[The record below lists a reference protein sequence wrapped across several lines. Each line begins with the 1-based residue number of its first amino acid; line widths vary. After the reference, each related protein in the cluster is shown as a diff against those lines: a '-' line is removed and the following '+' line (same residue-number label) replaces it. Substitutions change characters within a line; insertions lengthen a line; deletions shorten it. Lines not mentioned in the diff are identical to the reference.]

1 MENFTDVI
9 KTTKTMKLLYIED
22 NELVRNST
30 IQIYND
36 LFLEIIPANNGE
48 DGLEKFYDH
57 EIDIIISDINM
68 PRLNGLEMAETI
80 RKFDSEIP
88 ILLLSAHSETNYFT
102 KSIHLNIDGY
112 MLKPL
117 QINDL
122 LETLGKIVKKIKFQE
137 EYNNNLLFL
146 KQYQELTDSNTSVS
160 KTDTKGTII
169 YVNDEF
175 CKVSGFTEEEL
186 IGNKHNIIRHP
197 DNPTSMYVDM
207 WHTIKHQKSPW
218 TGVIR
223 NLSKNGEIF
232 YANTMIR
239 PILDNNNDIVEYIS
253 IKTNITDV
261 MSPKKQLYDFVD
273 SAIEPMVLLI
283 RIEGFADIEKFYGHN
298 ISQEIDD
305 NFAKDLKNYMPS
317 NLNFGKCFSL
327 GDGEYAFTKD
337 LGKEFQNT
345 TEDES
350 KIFMS
355 DLIED
360 IQNFQ
365 YIVNE
370 LKIDVGDI
378 DYDISIIVSIAN
390 GTDCLENVKYG
401 MKALQ
406 KSKQDFI
413 VANNFAKQE
422 QEEAQNNLKILK
434 MIKKA
439 IETSNIISYFQPIVC
454 NKTKKIM
461 KYESLVRLVD
471 EDEKVISPYFF
482 LDIAKKGKYYAQI
495 TSMVLENSFKA
506 LEKTDKSITV
516 NISALDIEK
525 SITRKKIYELLELHR
540 KSSNRV
546 VFELLEDEDVKDF
559 DEIEKFIYKVKMY
572 GVKIAIDDFGAG
584 YSNFE
589 RLLKYQPDILKIDG
603 SLIKNIETDSYSLS
617 VVKTIV
623 SFAKEQNIEM
633 VAEFIE
639 NENIYY
645 ILKELGVEYSQ
656 GYYFGKPDL
665 M

>member
-1 MENFTDVI
+1 
-9 KTTKTMKLLYIED
+9 MKLLYIED

-30 IQIYND
+30 MQIFND
-36 LFLEIIPANNGE
+36 LFLEITPAINGE
-48 DGLEKFYDH
+48 DGLEKFYDS

-68 PRLNGLEMAETI
+68 PRLNGLEMVETL
-80 RKFDSEIP
+80 RKFDSDIP
-88 ILLLSAHSETNYFT
+88 ILLLSAHSEINYFT
-102 KSIHLNIDGY
+102 KSIQLNIDGY

-117 QINDL
+117 QIDDL
-122 LETLGKIVKKIKFQE
+122 LESLGKIVQKIKFQE
-137 EYNNNLLFL
+137 EYNNNLIFL

-160 KTDTKGTII
+160 KTNPKGTIT
-169 YVNDEF
+169 YVNNEF
-175 CKVSGFTEEEL
+175 CKISGYTQEEL

-197 DNPTSMYVDM
+197 DNPTSMYIDM
-207 WHTIKHQKSPW
+207 WHAIKHEKKPW
-218 TGVIR
+218 KGVIR
-223 NLSKNGEIF
+223 NLSKDGEIF

-239 PILDNNNDIVEYIS
+239 PILDNNDNVVEYIAL
-253 IKTNITDV
+253 KTNVTDV

-273 SAIEPMVLLI
+273 SAFEPMVLLI

-305 NFAKDLKNYMPS
+305 NFAKDLKSHMPE

-327 GDGEYAFTKD
+327 SDGEYSFAKD
-337 LGKEFQNT
+337 LGKEFRNYT
-345 TEDES
+345 KYESDIYMTEIIDE
-350 KIFMS
+350 
-355 DLIED
+355 LR
-360 IQNFQ
+360 NFQ
-365 YIVNE
+365 YTINE
-370 LKIDVGDI
+370 LNIDVGDFN
-378 DYDISIIVSIAN
+378 YDISIIISIAN
-390 GTDCLENVKYG
+390 GIDCLENVKYG

-406 KSKQDFI
+406 RNKQDFI
-413 VANNFAKQE
+413 IANNFAKQE

-434 MIKKA
+434 MVKKA
-439 IETSNIISYFQPIVC
+439 IETSNIISFFQPIVC

-506 LEKTDKSITV
+506 LEKTDKNITI

-525 SITRKKIYELLELHR
+525 SITRKKIYELLELH
-540 KSSNRV
+540 KDSSDRV

-639 NENIYY
+639 NENIYH
-645 ILKELGVEYSQ
+645 ILKDLGVEYSQ

-665 M
+665 MD